1 MYRKQTVENIKYAV
15 ENNAK
20 QFVIYKATKTETS
33 YKEQIN
39 AVRHYLIDN
48 GVAFTEYEEQHYK
61 YGLAHVFNLKKKE

>member
-1 MYRKQTVENIKYAV
+1 VYRKQTIENIKCAV

-33 YKEQIN
+33 YKEQIK
-39 AVRHYLIDN
+39 AVRHYLMDN
-48 GVAFTEYEEQHYK
+48 GVVFTEHEEQHYK

>member
-1 MYRKQTVENIKYAV
+1 MYRKQTVENIKCAV

-33 YKEQIN
+33 YKEQIK
-39 AVRHYLIDN
+39 AVRHYLMDN
-48 GVAFTEYEEQHYK
+48 GIVFTEHEEQHYK

>member
-1 MYRKQTVENIKYAV
+1 MYRKQTIENIKCAV

-33 YKEQIN
+33 YKEQIK
-39 AVRHYLIDN
+39 AVRHYLMDN
-48 GVAFTEYEEQHYK
+48 GIVFTEHEEQHYK